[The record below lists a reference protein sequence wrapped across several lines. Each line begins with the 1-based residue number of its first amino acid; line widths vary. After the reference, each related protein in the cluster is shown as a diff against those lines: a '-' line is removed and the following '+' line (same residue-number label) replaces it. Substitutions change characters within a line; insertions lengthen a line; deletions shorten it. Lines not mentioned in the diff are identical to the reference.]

1 MWVIW
6 ISYASDLNQLHFIDG
21 LESASL
27 QCVIEVSP
35 TPTSNSLS
43 ENEQNQ
49 LLTKISPIF
58 PTPSNAVL
66 SMNRIVRTIP
76 VISSHCK
83 PFYTSIPHRLFS
95 RRKRGRT

>member
-6 ISYASDLNQLHFIDG
+6 ISYASDLNQLLFIEG
-21 LESASL
+21 LEPASY
-27 QCVIEVSP
+27 QCVIEVIP
-35 TPTSNSLS
+35 IPVGNSLS

-76 VISSHCK
+76 VISSYCR

-95 RRKRGRT
+95 RRKRGGT